1 MEVRRSRLTGVLAGV
16 LLSLPALFL
25 ALLSAGAG
33 HGDYGF
39 ARALFPVPM
48 LLTLIQGDTIGIL
61 SMATSLLQFPLY
73 GLVLA
78 DAFARRRVLWA
89 ALLVIV
95 HAAAALFCF
104 AGIVPNFS

>member
-1 MEVRRSRLTGVLAGV
+1 MTGALAGV
-16 LLSLPALFL
+16 LASLPALFL

-48 LLTLIQGDTIGIL
+48 LLTLIQGDSLGRISL
-61 SMATSLLQFPLY
+61 AASLLQFPIY

-78 DAFARRRVLWA
+78 DAFARRRMLWA
-89 ALLVIV
+89 ALLVIG
-95 HAAAALFCF
+95 HAAAAIPCF
-104 AGIVPNFS
+104 AGTVPNFS

>member
-1 MEVRRSRLTGVLAGV
+1 MRRAHLTGVLAGV

-39 ARALFPVPM
+39 ARALFPMPM
-48 LLTLIQGDTIGIL
+48 LLTLIQSDNIGIL

-78 DAFARRRVLWA
+78 DAFARRRMGWA
-89 ALLVIV
+89 ALLVVV
-95 HAAAALFCF
+95 HAAAAILCF